1 MLLAMKSTKIRLL
14 VLLCLVF
21 LGLVAVAQSQQ
32 PVPTPVVT
40 GFNTIRE
47 DTLRADLTFLASDA
61 LQGRMSLQTG
71 DEVAIQWIASEFAKA
86 GLKPAAN
93 GNFLQPVELIE
104 YRGDRTQSYVALK
117 RGGSEK
123 QWKFPEAFSG
133 YRSDVDVTADVV
145 FAGFGIT
152 APELRYDDYQGI
164 DAHGKIVLIFD
175 HEPQETDPASIF
187 NGTGNTRY
195 ATGRVKILNAQ
206 AHGAV
211 GVLIVAEPNR
221 KHPSNQER
229 VARIGG
235 SITRAVPLPSQAL
248 AEDELHTPAA
258 IISDAVAKELFAT
271 SGADLSQLQA
281 TIDRD
286 LKPQSRALPDTQVW
300 LHYRNTS
307 VSSGKTYNVAGLLE
321 GSDPK
326 LKRETI
332 VYSGH
337 HDHDGV
343 SGDQIW
349 HGADD
354 NGSGTVGVVELAHAF
369 ATNAAHGERPKR
381 SLLFVVFA
389 AEERGLL
396 GSFYMA
402 AHPLRPLET
411 TRAVINFDMIGR
423 NETES
428 DQTKGLIEIPADT
441 TNRLN
446 LIGPS
451 YSPDYNRTVVAE
463 NKYVGLDLDYRF
475 DRDYALNIF
484 FRSDQFPFVLHNIP
498 SFWWF
503 TGFHPDYHHTTDT
516 ADKINY
522 AKMARI
528 LRLAYLTGFQFAND
542 AVPPRFIANPGGKTA
557 NQAN

>member
-1 MLLAMKSTKIRLL
+1 MKTTKISLL
-14 VLLCLVF
+14 VVAGLAL
-21 LGLVAVAQSQQ
+21 LGLAAFVQAQQAVPAG
-32 PVPTPVVT
+32 VGT

-71 DEVAIQWIASEFAKA
+71 DEVAIQWITSEFAKA
-86 GLKPAAN
+86 GLRPAAN
-93 GNFLQPVELIE
+93 GSYLQPVELIE
-104 YRGDRTQSYVALK
+104 YRGDRAQSYVALK

-123 QWKFPEAFSG
+123 QWKFPDALGS

-145 FAGFGIT
+145 FTGFGIT
-152 APELRYDDYQGI
+152 APELHYDDYQGI

-258 IISDAVAKELFAT
+258 IISDAIAKELFAT
-271 SGADLSQLQA
+271 AGADPSQLQA
-281 TIDRD
+281 AIDRD
-286 LKPQSRALPDTQVW
+286 LKPQSRALPDTQVT

-321 GSDPK
+321 GSDAK
-326 LKRETI
+326 LKAETI
-332 VYSGH
+332 LFSGH
-337 HDHDGV
+337 HDHDGI
-343 SGDQIW
+343 SGTEIW

-354 NGSGTVGVVELAHAF
+354 NGSGTVGVVELAHAC
-369 ATNAAHGERPKR
+369 AANAAHGERPKR

-428 DQTKGLIEIPADT
+428 DQTKGLLEIPADT

-451 YSPDYNRTVVAE
+451 YSPDYNRTVVTE

-522 AKMARI
+522 GKMAKI

-542 AVPPRFIANPGGKTA
+542 AAPPKFIANPGGKPA
-557 NQAN
+557 N

>member
-1 MLLAMKSTKIRLL
+1 MGKSHAALAAGDSAVAHRGSIAYVLAMKLSKMLL
-14 VLLCLVF
+14 VVLALLVSFRLA
-21 LGLVAVAQSQQ
+21 GLAETQQ
-32 PVPTPVVT
+32 PMPASVAT
-40 GFNTIRE
+40 GFNLIRE

-61 LQGRMSLQTG
+61 LEGRMSLQNG
-71 DEVAIQWIASEFAKA
+71 DAVAIQWIASEFAKA
-86 GLKPAAN
+86 GLQPAEN
-93 GNFLQPVELIE
+93 GSFLQPVELIE
-104 YRGDRTQSYVALK
+104 YRADRAQSYVALK
-117 RGGSEK
+117 RSGSEK
-123 QWKFPEAFSG
+123 QWKFPDALGS
-133 YRSDVDVTADVV
+133 YHSDVDVTAEVI
-145 FAGFGIT
+145 FAGYGIT
-152 APELRYDDYQGI
+152 APELAYDDYQDI

-175 HEPQETDPASIF
+175 HEPQETDPNSIF

-211 GVLIVAEPNR
+211 GVLIAAEPNR

-258 IISDAVAKELFAT
+258 IISDAAAKEIFAT
-271 SGADLSQLQA
+271 AGAAPSELQA
-281 TIDRD
+281 AIDRD
-286 LKPQSRALPDTQVW
+286 LKPQSRPLPDTQAT
-300 LHYRNTS
+300 LHYRNVS
-307 VSSGKTYNVAGLLE
+307 VSTGKSYNVAGLLE
-321 GSDPK
+321 GSDPQ
-326 LKRETI
+326 LKAETI
-332 VYSGH
+332 IFSGH
-337 HDHDGV
+337 HDHDGI

-354 NGSGTVGVVELAHAF
+354 NGSGTVGVVALAQAF
-369 ATNAAHGERPKR
+369 AANAAHGEKPKR

-423 NETES
+423 NETAS

-446 LIGPS
+446 LIGRS
-451 YSPDYNRTVVAE
+451 YSPDYDRIVEEE

-484 FRSDQFPFVLHNIP
+484 FRSDQFPFVLHNLP

-522 AKMARI
+522 AKMAKI
-528 LRLAYLTGFQFAND
+528 LRLAYLSGF
-542 AVPPRFIANPGGKTA
+542 
-557 NQAN
+557 

>member
-1 MLLAMKSTKIRLL
+1 MFLAMKTVKTSL
-14 VLLCLVF
+14 
-21 LGLVAVAQSQQ
+21 
-32 PVPTPVVT
+32 PVVATLAFVGLTALVHAQQLVPAGVAT
-40 GFNTIRE
+40 GFNSIRE

-71 DEVAIQWIASEFAKA
+71 DDVAIQWIASEFAKA
-86 GLKPAAN
+86 ELKPAAN
-93 GNFLQPVELIE
+93 GGFLQTVELIE
-104 YRGDRTQSYVALK
+104 YRGDRAQSYVGLK
-117 RGGSEK
+117 RGGTEK
-123 QWKFPEAFSG
+123 QWKFPDALGS

-152 APELRYDDYQGI
+152 APELHYDDYQGI
-164 DAHGKIVLIFD
+164 DARGKIVLMFD
-175 HEPQETDPASIF
+175 HEPQETDPNSVF

-206 AHGAV
+206 SHGAV

-235 SITRAVPLPSQAL
+235 SITRAVPLSSQAL

-258 IISDAVAKELFAT
+258 IISDAVAQELFAA
-271 SGADLSQLQA
+271 SGADPSQLQA
-281 TIDRD
+281 AIDRD
-286 LKPQSRALPDTQVW
+286 LKPQSRALPDTQVT

-307 VSSGKTYNVAGLLE
+307 VTTGKTYNVAGLLE

-326 LKRETI
+326 LKAETI
-332 VYSGH
+332 LFSGH
-337 HDHDGV
+337 HDHDGI

-354 NGSGTVGVVELAHAF
+354 NGSGTVGVIELAHAY
-369 ATNAAHGERPKR
+369 AANVAHGERPKR

-396 GSFYMA
+396 GSFHMA

-451 YSPDYNRTVVAE
+451 YSPDYRHTVVAE

-522 AKMARI
+522 VKMAKI
-528 LRLAYLTGFQFAND
+528 LRLAYLSGFQFANE
-542 AVPPRFIANPGGKTA
+542 AAPPKFIPNPGKAA
-557 NQAN
+557 N